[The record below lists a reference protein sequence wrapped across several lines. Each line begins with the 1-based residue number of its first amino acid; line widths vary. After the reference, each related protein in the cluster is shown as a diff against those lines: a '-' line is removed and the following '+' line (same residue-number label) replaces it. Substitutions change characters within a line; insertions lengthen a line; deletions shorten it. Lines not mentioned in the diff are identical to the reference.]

1 MATKIIGIQN
11 KQESGAGD
19 DLTISAGSGNTSGA
33 GGNITI
39 TPGAQAVSGGPGKV
53 VIDTLTVG
61 RGASGVATN
70 TAVGVSALNA
80 VTSGGE
86 NTAIGNSAGALITTA
101 VRNTLV
107 GYLAGQKVTSS
118 SNTLVGSSS
127 GSNMTTGDSNT
138 GVGKSTLNQCST
150 GFGHTAIGADA
161 GSSVSTSNN
170 NTLIGFQAGTS
181 VQDGSNNV
189 CLGRSAGAFTGA
201 SDNITA
207 ISDSVFL
214 GYLTRS
220 STVSDANAIVIGASA
235 KGEGSNTTVIGT
247 SSTTQCHLYGATQRF
262 GSGAA
267 ATIIPFQ
274 RTTSGAG
281 NDITIKA
288 TDGFTSGAG
297 GSISLQPGAQATT
310 GGNGKVNFLR
320 TGGTTAISIS
330 PNYNTNNGGVLW
342 YRTSDGA
349 EIARINC
356 SDTANGSL
364 TFDCP
369 FSFTFNQQTTF
380 GGSIA
385 IISNGI
391 ITFGVSYNGAM
402 KTAGRGTIGI
412 YELYDCSNGG
422 SLAFKASTPAEITT
436 SQNNYV
442 LTGSAF
448 QRLNCTAAS
457 DITGVAPPGGS
468 HVDGRMIT
476 IHNVGTAK
484 ITLKH
489 DSSSSTAA
497 NRFITP
503 TAGDIVL
510 GPNRIVQAIYDGT
523 STRWRLHG
531 ETYPYI
537 YPTTDGSNNQVL
549 TTNGSGTLSWS
560 TVSSGG
566 AGTVT
571 SVGLSLPN
579 IFSVSGSPV
588 QSSGT
593 LTGTLANQNAN
604 LVFAGPSGG
613 AATTP
618 AFRSLVASD
627 LPTITSLGTV
637 TSGTWNATAI
647 GIAYGGTG
655 QTTATAAFNALSP
668 ITTLGDI
675 VYGSGTN
682 AATRLA
688 GNTTAT
694 KNFLSQTGTG
704 SVSAAPSWS
713 TVSKSDVGLGSV
725 ENTALSTWAGTSS
738 ITTLGTIATGTWSAT
753 NIALNKGGTAASLTA
768 VNGGI
773 VYSSASAMAITAA
786 GTSNQVL
793 ISNGAAAPTWATIN
807 TLPVVSVSD
816 TAPSGV
822 SAGSLWWESS
832 TGTLKVYYNDGTS
845 SQWVDTSP
853 ASSSIGGTLSGVQI
867 QGYSETK
874 TSPTISAGALTLNI
888 ANGNTFTVSL
898 NANITSLSITNVP
911 TGTNAVSFTLILTA
925 DGTARTITWPA
936 SVKWPGAVA
945 PTLTSTLN
953 KIDVYT
959 FLSVDNGTTWLGMQ
973 SGKNF

>member
-1 MATKIIGIQN
+1 MATKIIGVQN

-19 DLTISAGSGNTSGA
+19 DIQVRASTANTSGA
-33 GGNITI
+33 GGSVILQAGQQVTTGGDGSVI
-39 TPGAQAVSGGPGKV
+39 IRAPGGTAGTNELKVIASGTTYDLSGG
-53 VIDTLTVG
+53 
-61 RGASGVATN
+61 GASGVKIRL
-70 TAVGVSALNA
+70 V
-80 VTSGGE
+80 
-86 NTAIGNSAGALITTA
+86 
-101 VRNTLV
+101 VRDRTYSFED
-107 GYLAGQKVTSS
+107 G
-118 SNTLVGSSS
+118 
-127 GSNMTTGDSNT
+127 T
-138 GVGKSTLNQCST
+138 GVGFALPTDMTTSSRIRMSNTATINWSFAGAT
-150 GFGHTAIGADA
+150 NSHGDAGFGYSTRGVVKVTDGQSGF
-161 GSSVSTSNN
+161 GSLSYGNGTNTVSTN
-170 NTLIGFQAGTS
+170 Q
-181 VQDGSNNV
+181 
-189 CLGRSAGAFTGA
+189 
-201 SDNITA
+201 
-207 ISDSVFL
+207 
-214 GYLTRS
+214 
-220 STVSDANAIVIGASA
+220 
-235 KGEGSNTTVIGT
+235 
-247 SSTTQCHLYGATQRF
+247 
-262 GSGAA
+262 
-267 ATIIPFQ
+267 
-274 RTTSGAG
+274 
-281 NDITIKA
+281 NDI
-288 TDGFTSGAG
+288 
-297 GSISLQPGAQATT
+297 
-310 GGNGKVNFLR
+310 
-320 TGGTTAISIS
+320 
-330 PNYNTNNGGVLW
+330 VL
-342 YRTSDGA
+342 S
-349 EIARINC
+349 
-356 SDTANGSL
+356 
-364 TFDCP
+364 
-369 FSFTFNQQTTF
+369 
-380 GGSIA
+380 
-385 IISNGI
+385 
-391 ITFGVSYNGAM
+391 
-402 KTAGRGTIGI
+402 
-412 YELYDCSNGG
+412 
-422 SLAFKASTPAEITT
+422 
-436 SQNNYV
+436 
-442 LTGSAF
+442 GSAF
-448 QRLNCTAAS
+448 QRINCTSAS
-457 DITGVAPPGGS
+457 NITGIAPTTSGA
-468 HVDGRMIT
+468 HVDGRVIWL
-476 IHNVGTAK
+476 HNVGTANL
-484 ITLKH
+484 TLKH
-489 DSSSSTAA
+489 SVTSTAA
-497 NRFITP
+497 NQLITP
-503 TAGDIVL
+503 TAGDLVL
-510 GPNRIVQAIYDGT
+510 GPNRIVQATYDAT
-523 STRWRLHG
+523 STKWRVHG

-566 AGTVT
+566 SGTVT

-647 GIAYGGTG
+647 GVAYGGTG

-675 VYGSGTN
+675 VYGSGNN

-713 TVSKSDVGLGSV
+713 TVSKSDVGLGNV

-786 GTSNQVL
+786 GTSNKVL
-793 ISNGAAAPTWATIN
+793 ISNGAAAPTWATVN

-888 ANGNTFTVSL
+888 QNGNTFTVSL

>member
-1 MATKIIGIQN
+1 M
-11 KQESGAGD
+11 
-19 DLTISAGSGNTSGA
+19 
-33 GGNITI
+33 
-39 TPGAQAVSGGPGKV
+39 
-53 VIDTLTVG
+53 
-61 RGASGVATN
+61 
-70 TAVGVSALNA
+70 
-80 VTSGGE
+80 
-86 NTAIGNSAGALITTA
+86 
-101 VRNTLV
+101 
-107 GYLAGQKVTSS
+107 
-118 SNTLVGSSS
+118 
-127 GSNMTTGDSNT
+127 
-138 GVGKSTLNQCST
+138 
-150 GFGHTAIGADA
+150 
-161 GSSVSTSNN
+161 
-170 NTLIGFQAGTS
+170 
-181 VQDGSNNV
+181 
-189 CLGRSAGAFTGA
+189 
-201 SDNITA
+201 
-207 ISDSVFL
+207 
-214 GYLTRS
+214 
-220 STVSDANAIVIGASA
+220 
-235 KGEGSNTTVIGT
+235 
-247 SSTTQCHLYGATQRF
+247 
-262 GSGAA
+262 
-267 ATIIPFQ
+267 
-274 RTTSGAG
+274 
-281 NDITIKA
+281 
-288 TDGFTSGAG
+288 
-297 GSISLQPGAQATT
+297 
-310 GGNGKVNFLR
+310 
-320 TGGTTAISIS
+320 
-330 PNYNTNNGGVLW
+330 
-342 YRTSDGA
+342 
-349 EIARINC
+349 
-356 SDTANGSL
+356 
-364 TFDCP
+364 
-369 FSFTFNQQTTF
+369 
-380 GGSIA
+380 
-385 IISNGI
+385 
-391 ITFGVSYNGAM
+391 
-402 KTAGRGTIGI
+402 
-412 YELYDCSNGG
+412 
-422 SLAFKASTPAEITT
+422 
-436 SQNNYV
+436 
-442 LTGSAF
+442 
-448 QRLNCTAAS
+448 
-457 DITGVAPPGGS
+457 
-468 HVDGRMIT
+468 
-476 IHNVGTAK
+476 
-484 ITLKH
+484 
-489 DSSSSTAA
+489 
-497 NRFITP
+497 
-503 TAGDIVL
+503 
-510 GPNRIVQAIYDGT
+510 
-523 STRWRLHG
+523 
-531 ETYPYI
+531 
-537 YPTTDGSNNQVL
+537 
-549 TTNGSGTLSWS
+549 
-560 TVSSGG
+560 
-566 AGTVT
+566 
-571 SVGLSLPN
+571 
-579 IFSVSGSPV
+579 
-588 QSSGT
+588 
-593 LTGTLANQNAN
+593 TGTLANQNAN

-655 QTTATAAFNALSP
+655 QTTAAAAFNALSP

>member
-61 RGASGVATN
+61 RGKSGVATN

-220 STVSDANAIVIGASA
+220 STVSDANTIVIGASA
-235 KGEGSNTTVIGT
+235 QGEGSNTTVIGN
-247 SSTTQCHLYGATQRF
+247 SSTVQQHLYATRY
-262 GSGAA
+262 
-267 ATIIPFQ
+267 
-274 RTTSGAG
+274 
-281 NDITIKA
+281 IK
-288 TDGFTSGAG
+288 T
-297 GSISLQPGAQATT
+297 
-310 GGNGKVNFLR
+310 
-320 TGGTTAISIS
+320 
-330 PNYNTNNGGVLW
+330 
-342 YRTSDGA
+342 
-349 EIARINC
+349 E
-356 SDTANGSL
+356 
-364 TFDCP
+364 
-369 FSFTFNQQTTF
+369 
-380 GGSIA
+380 
-385 IISNGI
+385 
-391 ITFGVSYNGAM
+391 
-402 KTAGRGTIGI
+402 
-412 YELYDCSNGG
+412 G
-422 SLAFKASTPAEITT
+422 SLAFAASTPAAITT

-448 QRLNCTAAS
+448 QRLNCTSAS
-457 DITGVAPPGGS
+457 NITGIAPPTSAS
-468 HVDGRMIT
+468 HTVGRVIWL
-476 IHNVGTAK
+476 HNVGTANL
-484 ITLKH
+484 TLKH
-489 DSSSSTAA
+489 SVTSTAA
-497 NRFITP
+497 NQLITP
-503 TAGDIVL
+503 TGGDLVL
-510 GPNRIVQAIYDGT
+510 GPNRIVQATYDAT
-523 STRWRLHG
+523 STKWRVHG

-753 NIALNKGGTAASLTA
+753 AIAANKGGTGQTGYTSGDLLYASGTTALTKLG
-768 VNGGI
+768 VG
-773 VYSSASAMAITAA
+773 SS
-786 GTSNQVL
+786 GQVLTSNG
-793 ISNGAAAPTWATIN
+793 SAPTWAASTGG
-807 TLPVVSVSD
+807 TYF
-816 TAPSGV
+816 T
-822 SAGSLWWESS
+822 SS
-832 TGTLKVYYNDGTS
+832 TTQPSSPATGSRWWNTSLGILYTYDGT
-845 SQWVDTSP
+845 QW
-853 ASSSIGGTLSGVQI
+853 L
-867 QGYSETK
+867 E
-874 TSPTISAGALTLNI
+874 
-888 ANGNTFTVSL
+888 
-898 NANITSLSITNVP
+898 
-911 TGTNAVSFTLILTA
+911 
-925 DGTARTITWPA
+925 
-936 SVKWPGAVA
+936 
-945 PTLTSTLN
+945 
-953 KIDVYT
+953 
-959 FLSVDNGTTWLGMQ
+959 M
-973 SGKNF
+973 

>member
-19 DLTISAGSGNTSGA
+19 DLTISAGSGN
-33 GGNITI
+33 
-39 TPGAQAVSGGPGKV
+39 
-53 VIDTLTVG
+53 
-61 RGASGVATN
+61 
-70 TAVGVSALNA
+70 
-80 VTSGGE
+80 
-86 NTAIGNSAGALITTA
+86 
-101 VRNTLV
+101 
-107 GYLAGQKVTSS
+107 
-118 SNTLVGSSS
+118 
-127 GSNMTTGDSNT
+127 
-138 GVGKSTLNQCST
+138 
-150 GFGHTAIGADA
+150 
-161 GSSVSTSNN
+161 
-170 NTLIGFQAGTS
+170 
-181 VQDGSNNV
+181 
-189 CLGRSAGAFTGA
+189 
-201 SDNITA
+201 
-207 ISDSVFL
+207 
-214 GYLTRS
+214 
-220 STVSDANAIVIGASA
+220 
-235 KGEGSNTTVIGT
+235 
-247 SSTTQCHLYGATQRF
+247 
-262 GSGAA
+262 
-267 ATIIPFQ
+267 
-274 RTTSGAG
+274 
-281 NDITIKA
+281 
-288 TDGFTSGAG
+288 TSGAG

-356 SDTANGSL
+356 SNTANGSL

-489 DSSSSTAA
+489 DSSSSIAA

-510 GPNRIVQAIYDGT
+510 GPNRIVQAIYDET

-738 ITTLGTIATGTWSAT
+738 ITTLGTIETGTWSAT
-753 NIALNKGGTAASLTA
+753 AIAANKGGTGQTGYTSGDLLYASGTTALTKLG
-768 VNGGI
+768 VG
-773 VYSSASAMAITAA
+773 SS
-786 GTSNQVL
+786 GQVLTSNG
-793 ISNGAAAPTWATIN
+793 SAPTWAASTGG
-807 TLPVVSVSD
+807 TYF
-816 TAPSGV
+816 T
-822 SAGSLWWESS
+822 SS
-832 TGTLKVYYNDGTS
+832 TTQPSSPATGSRWWNTSLGILYTYDGT
-845 SQWVDTSP
+845 QW
-853 ASSSIGGTLSGVQI
+853 L
-867 QGYSETK
+867 E
-874 TSPTISAGALTLNI
+874 
-888 ANGNTFTVSL
+888 
-898 NANITSLSITNVP
+898 
-911 TGTNAVSFTLILTA
+911 
-925 DGTARTITWPA
+925 
-936 SVKWPGAVA
+936 
-945 PTLTSTLN
+945 
-953 KIDVYT
+953 
-959 FLSVDNGTTWLGMQ
+959 M
-973 SGKNF
+973 

>member
-1 MATKIIGIQN
+1 MATKIIGVQN

-19 DLTISAGSGNTSGA
+19 DIQVRASTANTSGA
-33 GGNITI
+33 GGSVILQAGQQVTTGGDGSVI
-39 TPGAQAVSGGPGKV
+39 IRAPGGTAGTNELKVIASGTTYDLSGG
-53 VIDTLTVG
+53 
-61 RGASGVATN
+61 GASGVKIRL
-70 TAVGVSALNA
+70 V
-80 VTSGGE
+80 
-86 NTAIGNSAGALITTA
+86 
-101 VRNTLV
+101 VRDRTYSFED
-107 GYLAGQKVTSS
+107 G
-118 SNTLVGSSS
+118 
-127 GSNMTTGDSNT
+127 T
-138 GVGKSTLNQCST
+138 GVGFALPTDMTTSSRIRMSNTATINWSFAGAT
-150 GFGHTAIGADA
+150 NSHGDAGFGYSTRGVVKVTDGQSGF
-161 GSSVSTSNN
+161 GSLSYGNGTNTVSTN
-170 NTLIGFQAGTS
+170 Q
-181 VQDGSNNV
+181 
-189 CLGRSAGAFTGA
+189 
-201 SDNITA
+201 
-207 ISDSVFL
+207 
-214 GYLTRS
+214 
-220 STVSDANAIVIGASA
+220 
-235 KGEGSNTTVIGT
+235 
-247 SSTTQCHLYGATQRF
+247 
-262 GSGAA
+262 
-267 ATIIPFQ
+267 
-274 RTTSGAG
+274 
-281 NDITIKA
+281 NDI
-288 TDGFTSGAG
+288 
-297 GSISLQPGAQATT
+297 
-310 GGNGKVNFLR
+310 
-320 TGGTTAISIS
+320 
-330 PNYNTNNGGVLW
+330 VL
-342 YRTSDGA
+342 S
-349 EIARINC
+349 
-356 SDTANGSL
+356 
-364 TFDCP
+364 
-369 FSFTFNQQTTF
+369 
-380 GGSIA
+380 
-385 IISNGI
+385 
-391 ITFGVSYNGAM
+391 
-402 KTAGRGTIGI
+402 
-412 YELYDCSNGG
+412 
-422 SLAFKASTPAEITT
+422 
-436 SQNNYV
+436 
-442 LTGSAF
+442 GSAF
-448 QRLNCTAAS
+448 QRINCTSAS
-457 DITGVAPPGGS
+457 NITGIAPTTSGA
-468 HVDGRMIT
+468 HVDGRVIWL
-476 IHNVGTAK
+476 HNVGTANL
-484 ITLKH
+484 TLKH
-489 DSSSSTAA
+489 SVTSTAA
-497 NRFITP
+497 NQLITP
-503 TAGDIVL
+503 TAGDLVL
-510 GPNRIVQAIYDGT
+510 GPNRIVQATYDAT
-523 STRWRLHG
+523 STKWRVHG

-566 AGTVT
+566 SGTVT

-647 GIAYGGTG
+647 GVAYGGTG

-675 VYGSGTN
+675 VYGSGNN

-713 TVSKSDVGLGSV
+713 TVSKSDVGLGNV

-793 ISNGAAAPTWATIN
+793 ISNGAAAPTWATVN

-888 ANGNTFTVSL
+888 QNGNTFTVSL

>member
-201 SDNITA
+201 SDNITS

-655 QTTATAAFNALSP
+655 QTTAAAAFNALSP

-925 DGTARTITWPA
+925 DGTARTITWHP
-936 SVKWPGAVA
+936 
-945 PTLTSTLN
+945 
-953 KIDVYT
+953 
-959 FLSVDNGTTWLGMQ
+959 Q
-973 SGKNF
+973 

>member
-1 MATKIIGIQN
+1 MATKIIGIQD

-39 TPGAQAVSGGPGKV
+39 TPGAQAVTGGPGKV

-61 RGASGVATN
+61 RGKSGVATN

-80 VTSGGE
+80 VTSGSN
-86 NTAIGNSAGALITTA
+86 NTAIGNSTGTLITTA
-101 VRNTLV
+101 SNNTCL
-107 GYLAGQKVTSS
+107 GSLAGQSVTSS
-118 SNTLVGSSS
+118 NNTLIGSSS

-138 GVGKSTLNQCST
+138 GVGRNTLTQCST
-150 GFGHTAIGADA
+150 GFGHTAIGCDA
-161 GSSVSTSNN
+161 GSGISTSNN
-170 NTLIGFQAGTS
+170 NTMIGFQAGIS

-201 SDNITA
+201 SANITT

-235 KGEGSNTTVIGT
+235 RGEGSNTTVIGT
-247 SSTTQCHLYGATQRF
+247 SSTTQCHLYGATQQF

-484 ITLKH
+484 IALKH

-566 AGTVT
+566 SGTVT

-704 SVSAAPSWS
+704 SVSAAPAWS
-713 TVSKSDVGLGSV
+713 TVSKSDVGLDSV

-753 NIALNKGGTAASLTA
+753 AIAANKGGTGQTGYTSGDLLYASGTTALTKLG
-768 VNGGI
+768 VG
-773 VYSSASAMAITAA
+773 SS
-786 GTSNQVL
+786 GQVLTSNG
-793 ISNGAAAPTWATIN
+793 SAPTWAASTGG
-807 TLPVVSVSD
+807 TYF
-816 TAPSGV
+816 T
-822 SAGSLWWESS
+822 SS
-832 TGTLKVYYNDGTS
+832 TTQPSSPATGSRWWNTSLGILYTYDGT
-845 SQWVDTSP
+845 QW
-853 ASSSIGGTLSGVQI
+853 L
-867 QGYSETK
+867 E
-874 TSPTISAGALTLNI
+874 
-888 ANGNTFTVSL
+888 
-898 NANITSLSITNVP
+898 
-911 TGTNAVSFTLILTA
+911 
-925 DGTARTITWPA
+925 
-936 SVKWPGAVA
+936 
-945 PTLTSTLN
+945 
-953 KIDVYT
+953 
-959 FLSVDNGTTWLGMQ
+959 M
-973 SGKNF
+973 

>member
-1 MATKIIGIQN
+1 MATKIIGIQD

-39 TPGAQAVSGGPGKV
+39 TPGAQAVTGGPGKV

-80 VTSGGE
+80 VTSGGQ
-86 NTAIGNSAGALITTA
+86 NTAIGNSAGALITTQL
-101 VRNTLV
+101 RNTLV

-118 SNTLVGSSS
+118 SNTLVGSSA

-138 GVGKSTLNQCST
+138 GVGKSALNQCST
-150 GFGHTAIGADA
+150 GFGHTVVGADA
-161 GSSVSTSNN
+161 GSSVSASNN
-170 NTLIGFQAGTS
+170 NTLIGFQAATS
-181 VQDGSNNV
+181 LQDGSNNV
-189 CLGRSAGAFTGA
+189 VVGRSAGAFTAA
-201 SDNITA
+201 SVNVNA
-207 ISDSVFL
+207 IADCVFL
-214 GYLTRS
+214 GYLTRA
-220 STVSDANAIVIGASA
+220 STVSDSNSIVIGASA
-235 KGEGSNTTVIGT
+235 QGEGSNTTVIGNT
-247 SSTTQCHLYGATQRF
+247 STTQTHLYGSTQLI
-262 GSGAA
+262 GSGSA

-288 TDGFTSGAG
+288 TNGFTSGAG

-369 FSFTFNQQTTF
+369 FSFYFNQQATF
-380 GGSIA
+380 NGTYA

-391 ITFGVSYNGAM
+391 ITFGVSYNGAI

-412 YELYDCSNGG
+412 YEQYDCSNGG

-436 SQNNYV
+436 SQNDYV

-457 DITGVAPPGGS
+457 NITGVAPPGGS

-476 IHNVGTAK
+476 IHNVGTAR

-489 DSSSSTAA
+489 DSSSSIAA

-510 GPNRIVQAIYDGT
+510 GPNRIVQATYDAT
-523 STRWRLHG
+523 STKWRLHG

-566 AGTVT
+566 SGTVT

-637 TSGTWNATAI
+637 TSGTWNATTI

-655 QTTATAAFNALSP
+655 QTTAASAYNALTP
-668 ITTLGDI
+668 ITSLGDL

-713 TVSKSDVGLGSV
+713 TVSKSDVGLGNV

-753 NIALNKGGTAASLTA
+753 AIAANKGGTGQTGYTAGDLLYASGTTDLTKL
-768 VNGGI
+768 GI
-773 VYSSASAMAITAA
+773 GSS
-786 GTSNQVL
+786 GQVLTSNG
-793 ISNGAAAPTWATIN
+793 SSPTWAAAGGTYF
-807 TLPVVSVSD
+807 TSST
-816 TAPSGV
+816 TAPS
-822 SAGSLWWESS
+822 SPIAGSRWWNTSLGILY
-832 TGTLKVYYNDGTS
+832 TYDGT
-845 SQWVDTSP
+845 QW
-853 ASSSIGGTLSGVQI
+853 L
-867 QGYSETK
+867 E
-874 TSPTISAGALTLNI
+874 
-888 ANGNTFTVSL
+888 
-898 NANITSLSITNVP
+898 
-911 TGTNAVSFTLILTA
+911 
-925 DGTARTITWPA
+925 
-936 SVKWPGAVA
+936 
-945 PTLTSTLN
+945 
-953 KIDVYT
+953 
-959 FLSVDNGTTWLGMQ
+959 M
-973 SGKNF
+973 